1 MILTNNNPIPLR
13 GVYDGKTW
21 KGLWAM
27 NMSRYENGVTF
38 PFEYQVSSSS
48 SSPSSSSSSPS
59 SSSRLSGYFIESN
72 NNEKVIEKNIN
83 LSFESN
89 RIVHGSGKNK
99 YGSFTL
105 SGTYDGNQ
113 MCLVRQYDNQPV
125 TIPSLV
131 RKRSLSTLNDVAKI
145 MLPLVERLIY
155 ADKNQFFIQPIT
167 YPIYIESV
175 IEPIDLMTIKKKLLD
190 GLYEFEE
197 QVYHDI
203 ELTFSNVMLSIPR
216 KTVICH
222 NATTLLESFE
232 IDYDKL
238 RRRRSRSL
246 PPPPRRRSC
255 PSPCKKTNKRT
266 KDELSNELLLIS
278 KQIENIKQ
286 IEELLNKPKSIS
298 LRMKV

>member
-1 MILTNNNPIPLR
+1 MILTNSNPIPLR

-38 PFEYQVSSSS
+38 PFEYQVSSSF
-48 SSPSSSSSSPS
+48 
-59 SSSRLSGYFIESN
+59 RFSGYFIESDD
-72 NNEKVIEKNIN
+72 NEKVIEKDID

-89 RIVHGSGKNK
+89 QIVRGSGKNK

-105 SGTYDGNQ
+105 TGTYDGDQ
-113 MCLVRQYDNQPV
+113 MCLIRQYDNQTV

-131 RKRSLSTLNDVAKI
+131 RKRSLSILNDVAKT

-167 YPIYIESV
+167 YPIYIEIV
-175 IEPIDLMTIKKKLLD
+175 CEPIDLMTIKKKLLD

-203 ELTFSNVMLSIPR
+203 KLTFSNVMLSIPR

-238 RRRRSRSL
+238 RRRRSRTRSL
-246 PPPPRRRSC
+246 PPRPRHPYVC

-266 KDELSNELLLIS
+266 KDELSKELLLIS
-278 KQIENIKQ
+278 KQIESIKE
-286 IEELLNKPKSIS
+286 IEILLLSKTKPIS
-298 LRMKV
+298 